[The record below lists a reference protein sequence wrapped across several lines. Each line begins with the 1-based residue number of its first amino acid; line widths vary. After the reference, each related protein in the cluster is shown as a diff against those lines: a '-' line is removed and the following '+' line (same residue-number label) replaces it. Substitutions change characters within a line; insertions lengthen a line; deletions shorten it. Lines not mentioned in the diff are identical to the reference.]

1 MDNEPAHSHSS
12 PGCVFIFSGCHL
24 SSDIQPELAVESNKL
39 DSIVMARNPQSSK
52 DIAKSIRSP
61 IDTKSPS
68 LTNADMELAVQVHV
82 EQSVSVEYDSQD
94 RESDHHR
101 KPTNAWG
108 F

>member
-12 PGCVFIFSGCHL
+12 PGCVFILSGCRL
-24 SSDIQPELAVESNKL
+24 SSDIQPELAADSNKL

-68 LTNADMELAVQVHV
+68 LTNTDVELAVQVHV

-94 RESDHHR
+94 RESDHR